1 VYDPAWARPMACTL
15 SELGTQSAW
24 IVHSQ
29 GLDELTLAGVNH
41 VVALKQGEI
50 TEFTLEPAD
59 AGLAPVPLTALR
71 GGDAAQNAAALL
83 ALLEGAR
90 NGYRDTVLF
99 NAAAALIVAG
109 ATTSLAEGVV
119 LAAGAIDRG
128 TAKQA
133 LDRLRSASQE

>member
-1 VYDPAWARPMACTL
+1 
-15 SELGTQSAW
+15 
-24 IVHSQ
+24 
-29 GLDELTLAGVNH
+29 
-41 VVALKQGEI
+41 
-50 TEFTLEPAD
+50 
-59 AGLAPVPLTALR
+59 LAPVPLAALR
-71 GGDAAQNAAALL
+71 GGDAAENAAALL

-128 TAKQA
+128 SAKQA
-133 LDRLRSASQE
+133 LDRLRAASQE